1 MTKAQKIGPA
11 WAEFVK
17 VRGPARAEFVKV
29 TGPAW
34 AEYEKVLREAKDD

>member
-1 MTKAQKIGPA
+1 MTKDQKIDAAQAEFEKVCGPA
-11 WAEFVK
+11 QAEF
-17 VRGPARAEFVKV
+17 EKV